1 MNGDR
6 MKREIDGEL
15 LNIPEHVAV
24 IMDGNGRWAK
34 KRFLPRNYGHAEG
47 AKALEAICE
56 NCAKL
61 GIKYLTVYAFSTEN
75 WKRSVE
81 EVSGIMNL
89 FRKYLVDSIER
100 SNNANM
106 RVRLIGKREGL
117 ADDIVQKM
125 ENLERETA
133 GNTGLQFYI
142 AINYGGRDEIVRATK
157 KLISDVQAGA
167 VSEENIDES
176 VFGTYLDTAG
186 VPDPDLLIRTSG
198 EERTSNFLPWQ
209 LAYSEFYFTDTLWP
223 DFDMD
228 SLVKAVRYYNKREKI
243 RRCKISIRRVVYETE
258 SYKWCS
264 SCSYTGHYIIFWRN
278 CYMWLHGTCV
288 THRQYGASQ
297 GLWSEQENS
306 GTCMLYS
313 HGCILCGYIYWKNG
327 YNNTHDGC
335 ISACHAGSLC
345 ACVSNLY

>member
-1 MNGDR
+1 

-56 NCAKL
+56 NCEKL

-89 FRKYLVDSIER
+89 FRKYIVDSIER

-228 SLVKAVRYYNKREKI
+228 SLVKAVRYYNKRE
-243 RRCKISIRRVVYETE
+243 RRFGDAK
-258 SYKWCS
+258 
-264 SCSYTGHYIIFWRN
+264 
-278 CYMWLHGTCV
+278 
-288 THRQYGASQ
+288 
-297 GLWSEQENS
+297 
-306 GTCMLYS
+306 
-313 HGCILCGYIYWKNG
+313 
-327 YNNTHDGC
+327 
-335 ISACHAGSLC
+335 
-345 ACVSNLY
+345 

>member
-56 NCAKL
+56 NCEKL

-167 VSEENIDES
+167 VSEEDIDES

-228 SLVKAVRYYNKREKI
+228 SLVKAVRYYNKRE
-243 RRCKISIRRVVYETE
+243 RRFGDAK
-258 SYKWCS
+258 
-264 SCSYTGHYIIFWRN
+264 
-278 CYMWLHGTCV
+278 
-288 THRQYGASQ
+288 
-297 GLWSEQENS
+297 
-306 GTCMLYS
+306 
-313 HGCILCGYIYWKNG
+313 
-327 YNNTHDGC
+327 
-335 ISACHAGSLC
+335 
-345 ACVSNLY
+345 

>member
-117 ADDIVQKM
+117 AEDIVQKM
-125 ENLERETA
+125 DDLERETA

-157 KLISDVQAGA
+157 NLISDVQAGS
-167 VSEENIDES
+167 VSAEDIDES

-228 SLVKAVRYYNKREKI
+228 SLVKAVRYYNKRE
-243 RRCKISIRRVVYETE
+243 RRFGDAK
-258 SYKWCS
+258 
-264 SCSYTGHYIIFWRN
+264 
-278 CYMWLHGTCV
+278 
-288 THRQYGASQ
+288 
-297 GLWSEQENS
+297 
-306 GTCMLYS
+306 
-313 HGCILCGYIYWKNG
+313 
-327 YNNTHDGC
+327 
-335 ISACHAGSLC
+335 
-345 ACVSNLY
+345 

>member
-1 MNGDR
+1 

-56 NCAKL
+56 NCEKL

-81 EVSGIMNL
+81 EVSGVMNL

-228 SLVKAVRYYNKREKI
+228 SLVKAVRYYNKRE
-243 RRCKISIRRVVYETE
+243 RRFGDAK
-258 SYKWCS
+258 
-264 SCSYTGHYIIFWRN
+264 
-278 CYMWLHGTCV
+278 
-288 THRQYGASQ
+288 
-297 GLWSEQENS
+297 
-306 GTCMLYS
+306 
-313 HGCILCGYIYWKNG
+313 
-327 YNNTHDGC
+327 
-335 ISACHAGSLC
+335 
-345 ACVSNLY
+345 

>member
-1 MNGDR
+1 MQ
-6 MKREIDGEL
+6 REIEGEL
-15 LNIPEHVAV
+15 LNIPQHVAV

-34 KRFLPRNYGHAEG
+34 KRMMPRNYGHAQG

-56 NCAKL
+56 NCDKL

-81 EVSGIMNL
+81 EVTGIMNL

-106 RVRLIGKREGL
+106 KVNLIGKREGL
-117 ADDIVQKM
+117 PDDIVQKM
-125 ENLERETA
+125 DDLERETA

-142 AINYGGRDEIVRATK
+142 AINYGGRDEIVRAARS
-157 KLISDVQAGA
+157 LALDVKTGEVDEAA
-167 VSEENIDES
+167 IDEALFS
-176 VFGTYLDTAG
+176 GYLDTRG

-228 SLVKAVRYYNKREKI
+228 ELVTAVRYYNKRE
-243 RRCKISIRRVVYETE
+243 RRFGDAK
-258 SYKWCS
+258 
-264 SCSYTGHYIIFWRN
+264 
-278 CYMWLHGTCV
+278 
-288 THRQYGASQ
+288 
-297 GLWSEQENS
+297 
-306 GTCMLYS
+306 
-313 HGCILCGYIYWKNG
+313 
-327 YNNTHDGC
+327 
-335 ISACHAGSLC
+335 
-345 ACVSNLY
+345 

>member
-1 MNGDR
+1 

-56 NCAKL
+56 NCEKL

-157 KLISDVQAGA
+157 KLISDVQAGV

-228 SLVKAVRYYNKREKI
+228 SLVKAVRYYNKRE
-243 RRCKISIRRVVYETE
+243 RRFGDAK
-258 SYKWCS
+258 
-264 SCSYTGHYIIFWRN
+264 
-278 CYMWLHGTCV
+278 
-288 THRQYGASQ
+288 
-297 GLWSEQENS
+297 
-306 GTCMLYS
+306 
-313 HGCILCGYIYWKNG
+313 
-327 YNNTHDGC
+327 
-335 ISACHAGSLC
+335 
-345 ACVSNLY
+345 

>member
-1 MNGDR
+1 
-6 MKREIDGEL
+6 
-15 LNIPEHVAV
+15 
-24 IMDGNGRWAK
+24 MDGNGRWAK

-56 NCAKL
+56 NCEKL

-228 SLVKAVRYYNKREKI
+228 SLVKAVRYYNKRE
-243 RRCKISIRRVVYETE
+243 RRFGDAK
-258 SYKWCS
+258 
-264 SCSYTGHYIIFWRN
+264 
-278 CYMWLHGTCV
+278 
-288 THRQYGASQ
+288 
-297 GLWSEQENS
+297 
-306 GTCMLYS
+306 
-313 HGCILCGYIYWKNG
+313 
-327 YNNTHDGC
+327 
-335 ISACHAGSLC
+335 
-345 ACVSNLY
+345 

>member
-1 MNGDR
+1 

-56 NCAKL
+56 NCEKF

-228 SLVKAVRYYNKREKI
+228 SLVKAVRYYNKRE
-243 RRCKISIRRVVYETE
+243 RRFGDAK
-258 SYKWCS
+258 
-264 SCSYTGHYIIFWRN
+264 
-278 CYMWLHGTCV
+278 
-288 THRQYGASQ
+288 
-297 GLWSEQENS
+297 
-306 GTCMLYS
+306 
-313 HGCILCGYIYWKNG
+313 
-327 YNNTHDGC
+327 
-335 ISACHAGSLC
+335 
-345 ACVSNLY
+345 